1 MREVQHG
8 HSWDPN
14 SSGGKVRQRS
24 RQTSMTA
31 SGWEGRESR
40 ESLRET
46 RESSRGRQQQVEG
59 GRLVVTLR
67 ESPGSR
73 SSSRTGG
80 EEERNQ
86 AVKEVRG
93 IRHLHEDRR
102 EGRRAEDIWKAGEV
116 RRVEPRRDELCRRG
130 TNVDIATESGSH
142 FKSCLCV
149 YATVIIDDIART
161 WSQEGSPISFY
172 LSIHSSLMRM
182 CIKLKSFEMVDLII
196 GPESDHWLC
205 MSVTHGPVLAT
216 RSQIWDLVPIG
227 TRLLNSLVL
236 RCQAKSHIF
245 GR

>member
-1 MREVQHG
+1 MRREVREVQHG

-24 RQTSMTA
+24 RQTSMTT

-130 TNVDIATESGSH
+130 ANVDIATESGSH
-142 FKSCLCV
+142 FRICHCV
-149 YATVIIDDIART
+149 FTTVIIDELSRT
-161 WSQEGSPISFY
+161 
-172 LSIHSSLMRM
+172 
-182 CIKLKSFEMVDLII
+182 
-196 GPESDHWLC
+196 
-205 MSVTHGPVLAT
+205 
-216 RSQIWDLVPIG
+216 
-227 TRLLNSLVL
+227 
-236 RCQAKSHIF
+236 
-245 GR
+245 